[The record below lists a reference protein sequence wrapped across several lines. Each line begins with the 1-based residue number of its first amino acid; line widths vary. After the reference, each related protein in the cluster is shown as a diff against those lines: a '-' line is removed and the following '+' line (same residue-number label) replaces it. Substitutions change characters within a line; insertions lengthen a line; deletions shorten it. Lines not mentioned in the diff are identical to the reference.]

1 MTLVQPAT
9 FELASTEKH
18 SFGRIET
25 GTVEVTLGRETRRV
39 RATRWFT
46 NDERYEVEIHAYDLG
61 GRYENGLTTARKRN
75 APTLVATTVRAAST
89 SLTAYSSSNPT
100 GAASVAPTIRKGI
113 EHGRIYI
120 C

>member
-61 GRYENGLTTARKRN
+61 GRYETSAKVWDASITYTKWADNGKETE
-75 APTLVATTVRAAST
+75 RA
-89 SLTAYSSSNPT
+89 NF
-100 GAASVAPTIRKGI
+100 
-113 EHGRIYI
+113 GRDDRSGRFHKLNGVFFK
-120 C
+120 